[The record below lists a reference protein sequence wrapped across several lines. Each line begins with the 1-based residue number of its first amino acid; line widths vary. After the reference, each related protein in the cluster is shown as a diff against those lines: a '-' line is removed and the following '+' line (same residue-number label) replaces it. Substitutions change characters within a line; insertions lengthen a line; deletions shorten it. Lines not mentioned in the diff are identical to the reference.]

1 MTSFS
6 KGSSLH
12 QYYEIEIEMNEF
24 ISPRTNERQRP
35 IRASKRWH
43 ANVLYI
49 YINLTPIVTR
59 VKLTH
64 FPFIQH
70 LKKLFFFISFLR
82 MVDTLSKIETFIFL
96 GTSYPIDSET
106 KANPR
111 RRTNQFMP
119 KKITLVLSLSLSFST
134 RNSEIRYE

>member
-12 QYYEIEIEMNEF
+12 QYYEIEIEIEMNEF
-24 ISPRTNERQRP
+24 ISSRTNDNDRSGRQ
-35 IRASKRWH
+35 KGGT
-43 ANVLYI
+43 LMCYI

-70 LKKLFFFISFLR
+70 LKKLFFFVSFLR